1 MALRLSPGLIKG
13 KLSLH
18 PKRISSSSFL
28 HLREEDSFTYLQ
40 PSKMDP
46 LSLSASIIAVLT
58 LTAQAGSAVR
68 TLLQNLE
75 DAPRE
80 LCEINNEI
88 ISLSWILKRL
98 EILVKEEQ
106 LKHASG
112 PILPLDH
119 VNITDTV
126 TDIETSLSTCSVVM
140 KEIKKK
146 IDWILKTQ
154 KGGPFDRIKI
164 PFAWPTERKNLED
177 LRSRLERS
185 KTTILLSLQ
194 IRTL

>member
-1 MALRLSPGLIKG
+1 
-13 KLSLH
+13 
-18 PKRISSSSFL
+18 
-28 HLREEDSFTYLQ
+28 
-40 PSKMDP
+40 MDP

-58 LTAQAGSAVR
+58 LTAQVGSAVR
-68 TLLQNLE
+68 TLLQHLE

-80 LCEINNEI
+80 LSEINNEI

-106 LKHASG
+106 LKHPSG
-112 PILPLDH
+112 PILPVDH
-119 VNITDTV
+119 VNINDIV
-126 TDIETSLSTCSVVM
+126 TDMETSLSTCSGVM

-146 IDWILKTQ
+146 IDSILKTQ